1 MPFEIRVALILALVV
16 LATLAGVV
24 WRINTGRAKRV
35 KSGEQVDLAK
45 LGAVK
50 GGKLVTKFGRKVTLL
65 QFSTE
70 VCSQCTQTAR
80 VLGELESKTP
90 NLLHVE
96 VDVTN
101 RLDLAAHFKVLQTP
115 TTLVLDSAGRVR
127 ARISGAPKPNVI
139 QEELR
144 KLEIIK

>member
-1 MPFEIRVALILALVV
+1 MPFELRIALIAALVAI
-16 LATLAGVV
+16 ATVAGVI
-24 WRINTGRAKRV
+24 WRVTTGRAKRV
-35 KSGEQVDLAK
+35 KSGEQVDLQK
-45 LGAVK
+45 LDAIK
-50 GGKLVTKFGRKVTLL
+50 DGKPVTRFGRKATLL

-80 VLGELESKTP
+80 VLSELEGKTP
-90 NLLHVE
+90 NLLHIE

-115 TTLVLDSAGRVR
+115 TTLVLDAAGRVR
-127 ARISGAPKPNVI
+127 ARIGGAPKPNVI
-139 QEELR
+139 QEQLR

>member
-1 MPFEIRVALILALVV
+1 MPFEIRVALILALVII
-16 LATLAGVV
+16 ATAAGLV
-24 WRINTGRAKRV
+24 WRANTGRAKRV

-45 LGAVK
+45 LGAK
-50 GGKLVTKFGRKVTLL
+50 KDGKPVTKFGRKATLL

-70 VCSQCTQTAR
+70 VCSQCAQTSR
-80 VLGELESKTP
+80 VLGELEGKTP
-90 NLLHVE
+90 NLLHIE

-115 TTLVLDSAGRVR
+115 TTLVLDPAGRVR
-127 ARISGAPKPNVI
+127 ARIGGAPKPNVI

>member
-1 MPFEIRVALILALVV
+1 MPFELRVALI
-16 LATLAGVV
+16 ATLVAFASVAGAI
-24 WRINTGRAKRV
+24 WRVNTGRAKRV
-35 KSGEQVDLAK
+35 KSGEQVDLQK
-45 LGAVK
+45 LAAIK
-50 GGKLVTKFGRKVTLL
+50 DGKPVTRFGRKATLL

-80 VLGELESKTP
+80 VLGELEGKTS

-115 TTLVLDSAGRVR
+115 TTLVLDGFGRVR
-127 ARISGAPKPNVI
+127 ARIGGAPKPNVI